1 MNNRSKIW
9 VLTLAILLVIP
20 VFAPAYAA
28 GTVPV
33 VMIDGESVYY
43 KVSLGYPFI
52 DENNR
57 TQVPF
62 RSTLE
67 SFGAKVSWDSE
78 HYTAIAEKA
87 GITVK
92 IPIGTDYI
100 IKNGKKIQIDTQS
113 LIRRGQT
120 YLPIRAVLEAFG
132 AKVTYVAATRTITVK
147 TTLGEAERKLMKIR
161 FLDVGQGDSLF
172 IDFGRFE
179 ILIDAGTSS
188 YGSQIA
194 AKIKPYV
201 EGSLDIVV
209 ATHAHADHI
218 GGLPAVINAFQVG
231 TIIDSGET
239 ATTQSYKNYY
249 AAAKGEANCTFITDS
264 NKQFEMGSGA
274 IFKILEMGDDGG
286 TTNNN
291 NSVVCLIDYRDVEL
305 LLMGDLESV
314 VEEDNLS
321 AFSDV
326 DVIKIGN
333 HGDRTATSE
342 TFLKKVKPETAIISA
357 GIDNSFRYPHSE
369 LMKRLLDRKISV
381 YGSFRSG
388 DITITTDGLTYSVNA
403 KTKLTMLD
411 SGAPAAH

>member
-1 MNNRSKIW
+1 MNSIRKIW
-9 VLTLAILLVIP
+9 ALTLIILITIP
-20 VFAPAYAA
+20 VFAPAYASSS
-28 GTVPV
+28 VPV
-33 VMIDGESVYY
+33 VTIDGKSVFY
-43 KVSLGYPFI
+43 KISLGYPFI

-67 SFGAKVSWDSE
+67 SFGAKVTWDNV
-78 HYTAIAEKA
+78 HYMAIAEKA
-87 GITVK
+87 GIIVK

-132 AKVTYVAATRTITVK
+132 AKVTYVASTRTITVK

-161 FLDVGQGDSLF
+161 FMDVGQGDSLF

-194 AKIKPYV
+194 SKIKPFV
-201 EGSLDIVV
+201 EGSLDIVI

-218 GGLPAVINAFQVG
+218 GGLPAVINAFQVS
-231 TIIDSGET
+231 TIIDSGEV
-239 ATTQSYKNYY
+239 ATTQAYKNYY
-249 AAAKGEANCTFITDS
+249 AAAKGEANCDFITDS
-264 NKQFEMGSGA
+264 SRQFEMGSGA
-274 IFKILEMGDDGG
+274 IFKILEMGDDGEG
-286 TTNNN
+286 TNS
-291 NSVVCLIDYRDVEL
+291 NSVVCLMDYRDVEL
-305 LLMGDLESV
+305 LMMGDLDSV
-314 VEEDNLS
+314 VEEQNLS

-333 HGDRTATSE
+333 HGAKTSTSE
-342 TFLKKVKPETAIISA
+342 AFLKKVKPEIAIISA
-357 GIDNSFRYPHSE
+357 GIENTYHYPQVD
-369 LMKRLLDRKISV
+369 LMKRLLDRKMSV

-388 DITITTDGLTYSVNA
+388 DITVTTDGLTYSIDA
-403 KTKLTMLD
+403 EPKLTLFD
-411 SGAPAAH
+411 SGAPADH